1 VSLNR
6 RPPPARAVALL
17 VLALAPLAAAGSCPL
32 EGKPV
37 PSVLV
42 FSKTAGFRHES
53 IAAGKAAIVELGEQW
68 SSWKTDTTEDAGRF
82 TDESLKRYDAVVFL
96 NTTGDVLNE
105 AQQAAFERYIRGGGG
120 FAGIHSAAD
129 TEYDWPFYG
138 RLVGAYFAN
147 HPAIQPATFSVRETW
162 HPSTHPLPARFELR
176 DEIYNFRP
184 FAPGLQLQELLA
196 VDESTYDGGTHG
208 EHHLVAWYQL
218 IDGGRAFYTALGHT
232 PEIYSDS
239 LFRTHLRGGIRSAA
253 LGVYR
258 P

>member
-1 VSLNR
+1 MR
-6 RPPPARAVALL
+6 RTLAGTGAAIALAACTLSAATPAVA
-17 VLALAPLAAAGSCPL
+17 ADAPYD
-32 EGKPV
+32 
-37 PSVLV
+37 VLV
-42 FSKTAGFRHES
+42 FSKTAGFRHDA
-53 IAAGKAAIVELGEQW
+53 IPAGITAIQQLGAANNFTVTA
-68 SSWKTDTTEDAGRF
+68 TEDAAAF
-82 TDESLKRYDAVVFL
+82 TTANLAQYEAVVFL
-96 NTTGDVLNE
+96 STTGDVLNDT
-105 AQQAAFERYIRGGGG
+105 QQTAFEGYIRAGGGYVG
-120 FAGIHSAAD
+120 VHSAAD